1 MHRKTLLLP
10 NFTILCNQPDAGGG
24 GGGAAAPATVTP
36 PAAPAPGP
44 ASAGPASG
52 GPGSSSAV
60 PAAAAT
66 PRFEY
71 PEDRSDWI
79 PRYRYNEAA
88 TRAEQAEQAAQLHER
103 RIRALMGVSD
113 PEDPRRAQV
122 LDALK
127 QLSPHLAKLLD
138 GELSQEAG
146 RGSAAEQ
153 AHWRRHAGQ
162 MVNQALSA
170 WAKETGRTDVKT
182 LGPAARGRMVNE
194 MRMFI
199 NADPTGER
207 NARYEEGDPTL
218 VDELIAEMRGY
229 YIDPVR
235 QSATVTNATNVE
247 RTRRLPSTGQQ
258 GAMPPAAPGPKPKG
272 RDLHEAARQ
281 QFLRDTGQGA
291 QP

>member
-1 MHRKTLLLP
+1 
-10 NFTILCNQPDAGGG
+10 
-24 GGGAAAPATVTP
+24 V
-36 PAAPAPGP
+36 APAPGP
-44 ASAGPASG
+44 APSGPASG
-52 GPGSSSAV
+52 VPGASAGA
-60 PAAAAT
+60 PGAAAT
-66 PRFEY
+66 AAERRRYEY
-71 PEDRSDWI
+71 DEDRSDWV
-79 PRYRYNEAA
+79 PSYRVREISE
-88 TRAEQAEQAAQLHER
+88 RAQTLQQQYEQQER

-146 RGSAAEQ
+146 RGGAAEQ

-170 WAKETGRTDVKT
+170 WAKETGRGDVKS

-194 MRMFI
+194 LRMFI

-207 NARYEEGDPTL
+207 NARYEDGDPTI

-235 QSATVTNATNVE
+235 QSATVTNASAVE
-247 RTRRLPSTGQQ
+247 RTRRLPSTGPS
-258 GAMPPAAPGPKPKG
+258 GAMPPTAPGPKPTGKA
-272 RDLHEAARQ
+272 LHEAARQ
-281 QFLRDTGQGA
+281 QFLRETGQV